1 MSEKLQDLFLRVRRD
16 KHLMQDRCEAFTRC
30 VEFAATLLKEEKER
44 TGLFQLRLLGPK
56 FDDRHIEYVAE
67 GLVRVR
73 RFNQIFLMN
82 CSFRESGAKI
92 LAKAIKENNESIEF
106 IGISSCKLGE
116 EGIKAITTALKGKEK
131 SFGVHLDHVGMS
143 NASASALASL
153 LRSGAP
159 LVFLSLSLAPD
170 MDSRGIQEL
179 SRALRKSPFLEALSL
194 QQVPISP
201 FGMISLSDSLS
212 SNTRLK
218 DLVLDYCCIGDI
230 GIIHL
235 A

>member
-67 GLVRVR
+67 GLVR
-73 RFNQIFLMN
+73 QLP
-82 CSFRESGAKI
+82 ESGAKI